1 MKDERRSAP
10 RVRVGLS
17 TYIEGGDARHGGV
30 IHNLSIRGCFVV
42 TPREFPEGSLVRVEV
57 GKPGV
62 LRMTMKG
69 VVVYRDAARG
79 VGVRF
84 TDLTVTK
91 QAMLAKLLQNVS
103 QEIAA

>member
-1 MKDERRSAP
+1 
-10 RVRVGLS
+10 
-17 TYIEGGDARHGGV
+17 
-30 IHNLSIRGCFVV
+30 
-42 TPREFPEGSLVRVEV
+42 VEV